1 MATGTDN
8 KPSKED
14 KGKPRRRWP
23 NPVLFVRQV
32 VGELRKVIWPT
43 RKQLI
48 TYTTVSLI
56 FVLIMV
62 GIVSAVDFGL
72 TKAVFAVFT

>member
-1 MATGTDN
+1 MATGTDS
-8 KPSKED
+8 KPARED
-14 KGKPRRRWP
+14 KGKPRRKWP

-32 VGELRKVIWPT
+32 IDELRKVIWPT
-43 RKQLI
+43 RRMLI
-48 TYTTVSLI
+48 NYTTVTLV

-72 TKAVFAVFT
+72 TRAVFEIFT